1 MSEITLEKIDIIR
14 ERANISY
21 TGAKDALVACNGD
34 IVETLIYLEN
44 QFEASRRSRTN
55 EFYTTKEEFKSWL
68 KDTIRKGNVSRI
80 KIKHSDDNKVIVDVP
95 VNAGIAAGLFAMI
108 WPPILAIGI
117 VTAVVTKVTIE
128 ITKND
133 GSVEVVNKVIKNAL
147 KDINDKVEDIKGEL
161 KEKNKK
167 EEINCDEHIEFTV
180 KHEKNDEEK

>member
-21 TGAKDALVACNGD
+21 AEAKDALVTCNGD
-34 IVETLIYLEN
+34 LVETLIYLEN
-44 QFEASRRSRTN
+44 QFEASRINKVN
-55 EFYTTKEEFKSWL
+55 EFYTTKEEFKNWL

-80 KIKHSDDNKVIVDVP
+80 KIKNSTDNKVIVDVP

-108 WPPILAIGI
+108 WWPIVPIGI

-133 GSVEVVNKVIKNAL
+133 GSVEVVNKVIKSAF
-147 KDINDKVEDIKGEL
+147 KDINDKVTDIKDEL
-161 KEKNKK
+161 KEKTRK
-167 EEINCDEHIEFTV
+167 EEINENQHIDFVV